1 MIKKQD
7 KKVLFS
13 SIKFRNFDKE
23 SGILLSTC
31 SVGYNGYNVFFVERG
46 GASTVIADK
55 IVITDSSSE
64 AVKRNKAIIDEALK
78 KNSSLVGGRYTDRYG
93 TVIGMHEPCHYWIQ
107 RMRNPTEYID
117 YICHHKTRL
126 EDVWDKKYK
135 GTEWTGADL
144 HKDFISWLIKD
155 SGFARCF
162 KTKQYHIAM
171 RYGIKVNM
179 DAGINEVAGALISSR
194 FVSEF
199 CRDRAS
205 KRAISY
211 IKARQRGLDQA
222 QAYFMS
228 AMFLSDEHGWYYAHP
243 TGGHCILSGEVNL
256 EGYVR
261 VLLYGFASE
270 KSGVP
275 LSRSNQQHYRV
286 NDNISASVKIGV
298 SVTQRVSKDKEFQ
311 ATLKEKVGREGW
323 NAAIVRSDEE
333 SVFALQA
340 RLWNKA
346 LESVQKEMQ

>member
-1 MIKKQD
+1 MLKKQD

-13 SIKFRNFDKE
+13 SIEFRDFYKE

-31 SVGYNGYNVFFVERG
+31 SVGYNSYNVFSVEDGITR
-46 GASTVIADK
+46 AVIAGK

-78 KNSSLVGGRYTDRYG
+78 KNRSLVSGRYTDRDG
-93 TVIGMHEPCHYWIQ
+93 TVIGMNEPCHYWIQ
-107 RMRNPTEYID
+107 RLKNPTEYID
-117 YICHHKTRL
+117 YICHHKARL

-179 DAGINEVAGALISSR
+179 DAGINEVAGALIASR

-199 CRDRAS
+199 CKDVNSR
-205 KRAISY
+205 RAISY

-228 AMFLSDEHGWYYAHP
+228 AMFYSDEHGWYYTFP
-243 TGGHCILSGEVNL
+243 SGGHCILTGEVKL

-270 KSGVP
+270 KAGIP
-275 LSRSNQQHYRV
+275 LSQCNLKPYRV
-286 NDNISASVKIGV
+286 NDNISASVKKGV
-298 SVTQRVSKDKEFQ
+298 SVTEIIDRDKEFK

-346 LESVQKEMQ
+346 LKSVQKEMQ